1 MEASKSKK
9 QKMYVYVD
17 ESGQDDSSEFFVV
30 VAVASAEDWAF
41 WGDVGQLHGVS
52 TSSLPGHPTVSV
64 RAVARVGH

>member
-41 WGDVGQLHGVS
+41 WGDGGQLH
-52 TSSLPGHPTVSV
+52 
-64 RAVARVGH
+64 